1 MAGINFKKL
10 PVYTSIKKDKTEE
23 FDASFIVANTIY
35 TQVGGLVAHS
45 LAMRIYEQGEVELNE
60 NEVELVRKVADG
72 FVGILA
78 DSIKDKL
85 NG

>member
-1 MAGINFKKL
+1 MKANFKKL
-10 PVYTSIKKDKTEE
+10 KVYTSIRKDKTEE
-23 FDASFIVANTIY
+23 FDASFLVANTIY

-60 NEVELVRKVADG
+60 QEVELVRKVADG

-78 DSIKDKL
+78 DAIRDVLKD
-85 NG
+85 

>member
-1 MAGINFKKL
+1 MVRIDFRKL
-10 PVYTSIKKDKTEE
+10 PVYTSIRKDKTEE
-23 FDASFIVANTIY
+23 YDASYLVANIIY

-60 NEVELVRKVADG
+60 QEVELVRKVADG

-78 DSIKDKL
+78 DAIKDKL
-85 NG
+85 

>member
-1 MAGINFKKL
+1 MVRIDFRKL
-10 PVYTSIKKDKTEE
+10 PVYTSIKKDRTEE
-23 FDASFIVANTIY
+23 FDASYLVANTIY

-45 LAMRIYEQGEVELNE
+45 LAMRIYENGEVELNE

-78 DSIKDKL
+78 DAIKDKL
-85 NG
+85 